1 MVCSYRTA
9 YFRNRLVHCLY
20 GYKTIN
26 GSVGM
31 SKSIELSDE
40 ELELLITG
48 LHCVDERTYNFYT
61 TTYVPWSKAK
71 EIKEN
76 LRVKLKRT
84 LLNV

>member
-9 YFRNRLVHCLY
+9 YFRNGLVLGFY

-26 GSVGM
+26 GGVGM

-61 TTYVPWSKAK
+61 TTYVPWSEAK
-71 EIKEN
+71 EIKGN